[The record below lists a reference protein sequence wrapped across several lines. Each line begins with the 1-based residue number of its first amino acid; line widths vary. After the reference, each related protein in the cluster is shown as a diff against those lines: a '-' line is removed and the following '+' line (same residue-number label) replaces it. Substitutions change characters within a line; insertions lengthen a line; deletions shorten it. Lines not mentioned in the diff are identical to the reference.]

1 MVRYLG
7 GTIKPEKTDCH
18 YHYLITNLKKC
29 PEFDSGDLGGDRY
42 MNVET
47 ILTVPWLMR
56 QQARER
62 ERELQRRSRK
72 LLNDELVCKTGT
84 RRRPNNASFKRA
96 I

>member
-1 MVRYLG
+1 MTLNFTRASYRKGKRRRSKARYLG

-18 YHYLITNLKKC
+18 YHYLITNLKKR

-56 QQARER
+56 
-62 ERELQRRSRK
+62 
-72 LLNDELVCKTGT
+72 
-84 RRRPNNASFKRA
+84 
-96 I
+96 

>member
-1 MVRYLG
+1 LG

-18 YHYLITNLKKC
+18 YHYLITNLKKL

-42 MNVET
+42 INVET

-62 ERELQRRSRK
+62 ERESSQRRSRK
-72 LLNDELVCKTGT
+72 LLNDELVRKTGT
-84 RRRPNNASFKRA
+84 RRRPDNASFKRA